1 MGSREMR
8 SRRVI
13 HRLAQKIEGMEFEP
27 RIDVALMT
35 GETVNC
41 VNVKPRIFNTYL
53 IDKLGMTFK
62 RACLTGIAIEHL
74 HDECCALDCRNRD
87 RIMDMKVCEILDLY
101 GRQEEMYSSFQEL
114 WESNQND

>member
-1 MGSREMR
+1 MGSRELR

-13 HRLAQKIEGMEFEP
+13 DRLSQQIEGMEFEP
-27 RIDVALMT
+27 RVDVALMT

-41 VNVKPRIFNTYL
+41 VNVKPRVFNTYL